1 MEGRLSGPLA
11 AALAEREYSTRLP
24 QARQDASLP
33 EENLLAPCAQGR
45 LTRTFRLRGVEG
57 KKGKEGR

>member
-24 QARQDASLP
+24 QARQDAPPFPKRMCSLH
-33 EENLLAPCAQGR
+33 AR
-45 LTRTFRLRGVEG
+45 
-57 KKGKEGR
+57 KGD